1 MNIIK
6 HFESSSIVVQWDVL
20 DDFLLTTYTIF
31 WTNGRDLFE
40 VATVEEQ
47 TSYTITGLTLDTV
60 YTLTVTAA
68 NMCGSGPEFR
78 TNVTFSI
85 GMYVP
90 LPLYMYI
97 IIQYVALVLLLA
109 SINPT
114 YVYILYTSSIN

>member
-20 DDFLLTTYTIF
+20 DDFLHTTYTVI
-31 WTNGRDLFE
+31 WTDDRNPHGEDN
-40 VATVEEQ
+40 VDEQ

-60 YTLTVTAA
+60 YTITVTAA
-68 NMCGSGPEFR
+68 NTCGSGPEFR
-78 TNVTFSI
+78 ANVTFSI

-90 LPLYMYI
+90 HPLCMYI
-97 IIQYVALVLLLA
+97 IIQYVALVLLSA

-114 YVYILYTSSIN
+114 YVYCIHHP